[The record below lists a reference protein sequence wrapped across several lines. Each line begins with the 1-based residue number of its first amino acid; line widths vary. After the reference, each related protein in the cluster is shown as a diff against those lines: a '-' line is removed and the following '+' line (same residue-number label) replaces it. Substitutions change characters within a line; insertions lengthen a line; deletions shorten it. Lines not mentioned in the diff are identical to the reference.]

1 MSGRGGRGQSRG
13 AAVGPQ
19 PLRATVPYQ
28 LHRKARLNPRDG
40 KSAGKSRSNQPSL
53 GMRRTMSL
61 DAIVGPYLQ
70 GHWPKEAEALSRPQR
85 RDISTQTPES
95 WSDRTE
101 SKKGTACH
109 KRSASWGSM
118 DHLQESQPVPIPLG
132 PLSRLAPRLRCS
144 VEGLNQELEGMLV
157 SVTTQHQRRL
167 LEVPDGHRAPVP
179 TQSCSSASQS
189 DALTTSL
196 SESFSNSSSPSSS
209 LSSSPA
215 TKDLSGNLDQSLLDG
230 LEMILLSPL
239 SAVSESDPSAPPV
252 LSSSPRPNKSLCFLR
267 EPPEGCE
274 KVRVW
279 EEVSTPRLPKP
290 SLISSR
296 PDPNKVNFTPY
307 GGSAFCPVSLLQP
320 LLPSVDLLFRN
331 RTASPPSDSAPT
343 TAI

>member
-118 DHLQESQPVPIPLG
+118 DHLQE
-132 PLSRLAPRLRCS
+132 
-144 VEGLNQELEGMLV
+144 
-157 SVTTQHQRRL
+157 L